1 MLRMGEVEEKTGR
14 PVCRLLGSKMD
25 REVGGPGDG
34 GTCGGKKSE
43 NGRIWETKLTHRAL
57 GQELETADTQW
68 AFPWIFSQ

>member
-1 MLRMGEVEEKTGR
+1 MIRPDFVLIESLQITMLRMGEVEEKTGR

-43 NGRIWETKLTHRAL
+43 NGRI
-57 GQELETADTQW
+57 
-68 AFPWIFSQ
+68 